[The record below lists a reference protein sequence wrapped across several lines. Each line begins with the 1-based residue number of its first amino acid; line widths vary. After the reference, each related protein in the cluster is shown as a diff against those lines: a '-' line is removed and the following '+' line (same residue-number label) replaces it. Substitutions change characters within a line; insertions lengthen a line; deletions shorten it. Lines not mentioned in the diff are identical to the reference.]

1 MVRVDKINK
10 IIPHKVSANV
20 STPLQIQ
27 FYLAGYFACIAK
39 RSRTHKYRYFKKHFT
54 APCGQS
60 LTPQFFTMTNVAV
73 ISGYQATVI
82 WCQTFCVVSVLG
94 GWLIWLHLLDCI
106 LKDRLKNNQQ
116 DFAKS
121 EVNLK
126 RFKVNWNLFLQFTY
140 RREQC
145 GEVDKMINCI
155 VKFQNILFFTWLRYL
170 FFLL

>member
-1 MVRVDKINK
+1 MFPPPSKFNFIW
-10 IIPHKVSANV
+10 
-20 STPLQIQ
+20 Q
-27 FYLAGYFACIAK
+27 GCFACIAK
-39 RSRTHKYRYFKKHFT
+39 RSRTHKYRYFKKYFT
-54 APCGQS
+54 APCDQS
-60 LTPQFFTMTNVAV
+60 LTPQFFTITNVAV
-73 ISGYQATVI
+73 ISGYQATMI

-94 GWLIWLHLLDCI
+94 GWLIWLLLLDCI

-126 RFKVNWNLFLQFTY
+126 RFKVNCNLYPQFTY
-140 RREQC
+140 SHQVTKYNFVMWREQS